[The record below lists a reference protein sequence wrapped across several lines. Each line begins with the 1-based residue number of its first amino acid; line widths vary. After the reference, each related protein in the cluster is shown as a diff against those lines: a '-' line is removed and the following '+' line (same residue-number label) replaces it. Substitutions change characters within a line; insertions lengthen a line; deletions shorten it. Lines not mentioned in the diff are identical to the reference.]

1 MDLWIKFPGSLQ
13 QQLHT
18 LGGSTQGNPFL
29 DSVLQLLVELS
40 VTRTCLFGKISDF
53 NDFLKCC
60 RKSFSEYD
68 PYLVA
73 PTCLYLASKAE
84 ESTVQAK
91 LLVFYMKKIRDI
103 FRSLFM
109 CKHLPPSSLD
119 FCDFQWEV
127 EVPLVHNKEVCRYL
141 RPFHPRASDER
152 LLWEVFWVSFEF
164 ASP

>member
-1 MDLWIKFPGSLQ
+1 L
-13 QQLHT
+13 
-18 LGGSTQGNPFL
+18 TQF
-29 DSVLQLLVELS
+29 LQLLVELS
-40 VTRTCLFGKISDF
+40 VTRACLFGKLSDI

-127 EVPLVHNKEVCRYL
+127 EVPLVHNKEVRWYL

>member
-1 MDLWIKFPGSLQ
+1 MQ

-18 LGGSTQGNPFL
+18 LGGSTQGNSFL
-29 DSVLQLLVELS
+29 DSVSSTSCWTISHKGLS
-40 VTRTCLFGKISDF
+40 VWQNFRFQ
-53 NDFLKCC
+53 DFLKFC

-109 CKHLPPSSLD
+109 CKHLPPSRLD

-127 EVPLVHNKEVCRYL
+127 EVPLVHNKEVCQYL